1 MTLIW
6 ICSAW
11 IVGIFVA
18 DQAGLPG
25 LPLGIV
31 AAAACVLALLWRKS
45 VVALPLVLLA
55 AFAFGGLR
63 TATARPANDQ
73 TAVWQ
78 HTGKRVSLRGAVVK
92 PPTWDDNHQTI
103 VLDTSALTVDGTQ
116 QPVHGL
122 VQLYLPAVPQIDYGQ
137 AISATGRLDLPRS
150 GDLFDYRAYLARHSI
165 YAVMNFPRVDTQ
177 GQARHLAPLASL
189 MRMNTHLRAV
199 LQRLLPEPHAGL
211 LAGMLLGTQSAIPEP
226 VLADFRTTG
235 TSHLLVISGWN
246 ISVLLG
252 AIVGGLI
259 ASGVSR
265 RRAALLA
272 LPVLP
277 MYVLF
282 VGASPSVVRAGIM
295 GALVLWATIAER
307 EADAWTG
314 LALACALLTLL
325 DPNVLWDTSFL
336 LSALGTAGILWWS
349 SRMRERLALLS
360 GSGPLGLR
368 LLGVIG
374 ASLVPTLGALVL
386 VLPLSLYQFGTLST
400 IAPLANL
407 LLAPAIPPAMFFGA
421 LAAAVGLLALPVGQ
435 MIALLAWPFTAWL
448 LEGTHLLAGLPW
460 AAFEVPRFG
469 VWWVWFCYALLAA
482 LGASQV
488 WQQRRIGSSTPL
500 A

>member
-11 IVGIFVA
+11 ILGIFVA

-25 LPLGIV
+25 LPLGII
-31 AAAACVLALLWRKS
+31 AGAACVLALLWRRS
-45 VVALPLVLLA
+45 IMTLPLVLLA

-63 TATARPANDQ
+63 TASARPAHDQ

-78 HTGKRVSLRGAVVK
+78 HSGKRVGLSGTVVK

-103 VLDTSALTVDGTQ
+103 VVDTTVITVEGVQ

-122 VQLYLPAVPQIDYGQ
+122 VQISLPAVPHIEYGRT
-137 AISATGRLDLPRS
+137 ISATGRLDLPRS

-165 YAVMNFPRVDTQ
+165 YAVMNFPLVDDQ
-177 GQARHLAPLASL
+177 GQARHLAPLAWL
-189 MRMNTHLRAV
+189 MRLNTRLRGT

-211 LAGMLLGTQSAIPEP
+211 LAGMLLGTQAAIPDP

-252 AIVGGLI
+252 AIVGGLL
-259 ASGVSR
+259 ATGVPR

-277 MYVLF
+277 IYVVF

-314 LALACALLTLL
+314 LALACALLSLL
-325 DPNVLWDTSFL
+325 DPNVLWDTGFL

-421 LAAAVGLLALPVGQ
+421 IAAATGLLALPVGQ
-435 MIALLAWPFTAWL
+435 LLALLAWPFTTWL
-448 LEGTHLLAGLPW
+448 LQGTHLLAGLPW
-460 AAFEVPRFG
+460 ADFEVPRFG
-469 VWWVWFCYALLAA
+469 VGWVWLWYALMAA
-482 LGASQV
+482 LGTWQV
-488 WQQRRIGSSTPL
+488 WRYRP
-500 A
+500 